1 MYHFLQVGAS
11 SMQGWRV
18 SQEDDHNAILD
29 YGEKSAY
36 FAVYDG
42 HGGHEVAK
50 YVADKLP
57 SFIQNRK
64 DFSFGADDDAMT
76 KTLQE
81 SDSIDLVIFASRIQG
96 GPSGYTQRFSDIKMR
111 VAF

>member
-1 MYHFLQVGAS
+1 MILHLQVGAS

-29 YGEKSAY
+29 YGDESAY

-42 HGGHEVAK
+42 HGGHEVAR

-57 SFIQNRK
+57 NFIQNRK

-76 KTLQE
+76 KTLQG
-81 SDSIDLVIFASRIQG
+81 SRFDRQCNSNLAKYSCEFQLI
-96 GPSGYTQRFSDIKMR
+96 
-111 VAF
+111 

>member
-1 MYHFLQVGAS
+1 
-11 SMQGWRV
+11 MQGWRV

-29 YGEKSAY
+29 YGDESAY

-42 HGGHEVAK
+42 HGGHEVAR

-57 SFIQNRK
+57 NFIQNRK

-76 KTLQE
+76 KILQE
-81 SDSIDLVIFASRIQG
+81 SDTYSIDPVIFFTSMSSFLEFKAKKLRIE
-96 GPSGYTQRFSDIKMR
+96 
-111 VAF
+111 

>member
-1 MYHFLQVGAS
+1 
-11 SMQGWRV
+11 MQGWRV

-29 YGEKSAY
+29 YGDKSAY

-42 HGGHEVAK
+42 HGGHEVAR

-57 SFIQNRK
+57 AFLQNRK
-64 DFSFGADDDAMT
+64 DFSFTAEEDDMI

-81 SDSIDLVIFASRIQG
+81 RDLIVHDNFISITSQLSN
-96 GPSGYTQRFSDIKMR
+96 
-111 VAF
+111 

>member
-1 MYHFLQVGAS
+1 MFLLHLQVGAS

-29 YGEKSAY
+29 YGDESAY

-42 HGGHEVAK
+42 HGGHEVAR

-57 SFIQNRK
+57 NFIQNRK
-64 DFSFGADDDAMT
+64 DFSFGADDAAMT
-76 KTLQE
+76 KTLQGGMFDRQC
-81 SDSIDLVIFASRIQG
+81 DSRYAKYWCFSTHLGI
-96 GPSGYTQRFSDIKMR
+96 PSL
-111 VAF
+111 

>member
-1 MYHFLQVGAS
+1 
-11 SMQGWRV
+11 MQGWRV

-29 YGEKSAY
+29 YGEESAY

-42 HGGHEVAK
+42 HGGHEVAR

-57 SFIQNRK
+57 NFIQNRK

-76 KTLQE
+76 KILQE
-81 SDSIDLVIFASRIQG
+81 SDTYSIDPVIFFTSMSSFLEFKG
-96 GPSGYTQRFSDIKMR
+96 KS
-111 VAF
+111 